1 MAKIQLTKNLSSTI
15 KILKMKKISTLLLLG
30 AMSLTQAQI
39 LFSDDLASYTAG
51 QLLSSQG
58 TWTNNSST
66 YGGGTC
72 AGSGCTNTTVMAG
85 ALNYT
90 NYISSATTNVAAIK
104 PNQDAVGTP
113 LTTPLIMPTTS
124 STIYYSFLINASV
137 VPTGTPGDVLRALAG
152 GNFNTVIRMQLKN
165 AAGGFTIGGSKNSGT
180 NVYSSTVYPLNTTHL
195 IVIKYTVNSGSTSD
209 DVLKFYVN
217 PTAAAEP
224 ATADATIS
232 AGSDYA
238 ATFTMDRFLL
248 RTNTAG
254 VPTMS
259 AGAFKVAQTYSDLFV
274 SGTLATNNSVQTTK
288 SISIK
293 ENPVTDYLKLSIDK
307 TFDSKNATV
316 SIVDASGRVVRSEGL
331 SENINVKS
339 LKAGVY
345 FVQINGGN
353 NKSSLRFIKK

>member
-1 MAKIQLTKNLSSTI
+1 MGKNQLIKNLSLTT
-15 KILKMKKISTLLLLG
+15 KNHPMKKISTLLLLG
-30 AMSLTQAQI
+30 AMSLSQAQI
-39 LFSDDLASYTAG
+39 LFSDDLSAYTAG

-66 YGGGTC
+66 FGGGVC
-72 AGSGCTNTTVMAG
+72 AGSGCTNTSVIAG

-90 NYISSATTNVAAIK
+90 NYIAGATTNVAAIK

-113 LTTPLIMPTTS
+113 LTTSLAMPATS
-124 STIYYSFLINASV
+124 TTIYYSFLINASV
-137 VPTGTPGDVLRALAG
+137 VPTGTPGDFFRALAG
-152 GNFNTVIRMQLKN
+152 GNFNTAIRIQLKN
-165 AAGGFTIGGSKNSGT
+165 AAGGFTIGGSKNGGT
-180 NVYSSTVYPLNTTHL
+180 NVYTSTVYPLNTTHL
-195 IVIKYTVNSGSTSD
+195 VVVKYTLNSGSTSD

-217 PTAAAEP
+217 PTAASEP
-224 ATADATIS
+224 AVADATMS
-232 AGSDYA
+232 VGADYA

-259 AGAFKVAQTYSDLFV
+259 ASAFKVAQKYSDLFV
-274 SGTLATNNSVQTTK
+274 SGTLATNNAALSKV
-288 SISIK
+288 ISIK
-293 ENPVTDYLKLSIDK
+293 ENPVTDFLKLNVDQS
-307 TFDSKNATV
+307 FDSKNSTV
-316 SIVDASGRVVRSEGL
+316 SILDASGRVVKSENF

-345 FVQINGGN
+345 FVQINGGK